1 MAQPGAIELPSGLNF
16 DPASSA
22 SSVSTNCLSLVDAA
36 SVRTMGNLLIDSY
49 IWDLICKKYTQIL
62 PNEMEHI
69 EKFQKEFNAKKDQG
83 FTYDD
88 NFLIETRIAKILQ
101 EKSSFEA
108 MNRSI
113 YCHAQYILF
122 CADNKRDCGL
132 TCFLCNKPKA
142 YISTFHFRN
151 HLLKHTIMLNDMN
164 LDPSSINSLVEHLSK
179 APSNIA
185 DFSYIVKKLDML
197 KEHVTDNITEV
208 LEEQVVSQPLQTVE
222 ETSRAVESIQYN
234 YSYFDNVSIYEKLT
248 LIVVIC

>member
-1 MAQPGAIELPSGLNF
+1 
-16 DPASSA
+16 
-22 SSVSTNCLSLVDAA
+22 
-36 SVRTMGNLLIDSY
+36 
-49 IWDLICKKYTQIL
+49 
-62 PNEMEHI
+62 
-69 EKFQKEFNAKKDQG
+69 
-83 FTYDD
+83 
-88 NFLIETRIAKILQ
+88 
-101 EKSSFEA
+101 
-108 MNRSI
+108 
-113 YCHAQYILF
+113 
-122 CADNKRDCGL
+122 
-132 TCFLCNKPKA
+132 
-142 YISTFHFRN
+142 
-151 HLLKHTIMLNDMN
+151 MLNDMN